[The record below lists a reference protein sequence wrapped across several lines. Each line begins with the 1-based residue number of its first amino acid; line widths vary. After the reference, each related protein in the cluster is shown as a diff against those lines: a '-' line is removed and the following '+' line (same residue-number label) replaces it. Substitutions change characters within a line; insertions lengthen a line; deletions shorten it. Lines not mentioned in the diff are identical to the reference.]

1 MPYIH
6 LYKDNRSMGTFDV
19 PEHITSKARH
29 IYKLKNVALG
39 GGNGIV
45 FNALRIEKNKTGSP
59 CAIKMLRQQS
69 AARIDRFNNEVRII
83 KELSSPYIAT
93 YHDDG
98 EVSVT
103 CQENTNETQKVR
115 WLAMELGGVNMRQH
129 IETKGPLQ
137 IKNLKTVVHDIC
149 ESVKH
154 LHDRDFIHR
163 DIKPDNFVWKD
174 RSEKSIMMIDFG
186 IAKKIG
192 EDVSAR
198 PLDTF
203 TQITEFVGPVF
214 FSSPELIE
222 YAANKSHPVDQR
234 SDIFQVGKVIWFLA
248 TGKIS
253 AGVPS
258 KRDCPANGRIRDLV
272 VEMID
277 DDPDSRI
284 QTLQEVQRRLT
295 EI

>member
-1 MPYIH
+1 MRYIQ
-6 LYKDNRSMGTFDV
+6 LYKDNKSIGTFDV
-19 PEHITSKARH
+19 PDHVKSTTT
-29 IYKLKNVALG
+29 IYQLKNVALG

-45 FNALRIEKNKTGSP
+45 FNACKMIGLKQGP
-59 CAIKMLRQQS
+59 VCAIKILRQQS
-69 AARIDRFNNEVRII
+69 PARIDRFNNEVRII
-83 KELSSPYIAT
+83 KELSSPFIAA

-98 EVSVT
+98 EVDVT
-103 CQENTNETQKVR
+103 HQENGDTQKVR
-115 WLAMELGGVNMRQH
+115 WLAMELGGLNMRQH
-129 IETKGPLQ
+129 LEAKGALP
-137 IKNLKTVVHDIC
+137 IKMLKKVGHEIC

-154 LHDRDFIHR
+154 LHERGFIHR

-174 RSEKSIMMIDFG
+174 GSEKSLMMIDFG
-186 IAKKIG
+186 IAKRLG

-198 PLDTF
+198 PMDTF

-222 YAANKSHPVDQR
+222 YAGNKSHPVDHR

-258 KRDCPANGRIRDLV
+258 KRDCPANGKIRDLV
-272 VEMID
+272 VDMID
-277 DDPDSRI
+277 DDPESRI
-284 QTLQEVQRRLT
+284 QSLHEVQARLS